1 MEILGY
7 MLAVVKACAGLS
19 CGHPRL
25 LPLTFILNFLRR
37 SRAGG
42 SPATTSN
49 QARSINSASSAAR
62 RGSSAMMM
70 DS

>member
-19 CGHPRL
+19 CGRPRL

-49 QARSINSASSAAR
+49 QARSINSASSVAR
-62 RGSSAMMM
+62 RGNSAMMM